1 MEAEAVS
8 FSLIQPLHS
17 IPIAGVDVE
26 TTGAS
31 AELGDRVIEV
41 GIARYENG
49 VKVAEYQQLIDPHR
63 QISSG
68 VSALTGI
75 TQSMCEGQ
83 PTFASQFPAM
93 FELLRGAAVLG
104 HNIGFD
110 LSFLRREF
118 RRAGQDLHS
127 ALDGA
132 PVLDT
137 VRIARRRF
145 GRGGNALG
153 KLARRLGYEPTTAHR
168 ALADAVTTGWIFDR
182 LLEPVGGWG
191 IFLCDALREQG
202 GPMSLLPKQTGN
214 LLPLELEEALENR
227 QPVLMEYLDAGDRKT
242 ERMISPLQVR
252 RHSGELVLIA
262 HCHLR
267 NDHRHF
273 KLDRIVRLQRI
284 DQAAAEVAALL
295 PPLVVPPPAD
305 VQERSAEAEDIV
317 AMPDVAEL

>member
-93 FELLRGAAVLG
+93 SGT
-104 HNIGFD
+104 ID
-110 LSFLRREF
+110 WMC
-118 RRAGQDLHS
+118 RRA
-127 ALDGA
+127 
-132 PVLDT
+132 P
-137 VRIARRRF
+137 
-145 GRGGNALG
+145 
-153 KLARRLGYEPTTAHR
+153 ER
-168 ALADAVTTGWIFDR
+168 AKIWSCATRPCSV
-182 LLEPVGGWG
+182 
-191 IFLCDALREQG
+191 
-202 GPMSLLPKQTGN
+202 PM
-214 LLPLELEEALENR
+214 
-227 QPVLMEYLDAGDRKT
+227 
-242 ERMISPLQVR
+242 
-252 RHSGELVLIA
+252 
-262 HCHLR
+262 
-267 NDHRHF
+267 
-273 KLDRIVRLQRI
+273 
-284 DQAAAEVAALL
+284 
-295 PPLVVPPPAD
+295 
-305 VQERSAEAEDIV
+305 
-317 AMPDVAEL
+317 